1 MPKIGNYHYSDG
13 NIARLTFGID
23 RAITIVQYDA
33 FEAMGLIGSEVNGI
47 AVLDDDNVSVVIDRH
62 MIAARK
68 SAQIEEFE
76 RIKAMPW
83 SQLSLFLR
91 THPRLFPGTADDLLT
106 GREPARG
113 DLINQARTH
122 RDVTFAPAAD
132 IRTQAMLDENAKPDR
147 AYAWPASGRSEVIS
161 FLCKHGSH
169 STNGAFGYALGWDI
183 KATDFDGT
191 GTTHEFT
198 PDPAFSTLWKA
209 LIEKDEH
216 LFWDICAEAVSPY
229 VDGQAQS
236 WPGDDEGDWSFR
248 TEGRSGGWLVLSKW
262 RDHRMEFSS
271 AQGLRSFLDDLPD
284 AELVDLY
291 KGIVC
296 FDSDLANPADTV
308 AWGYSQRRAN
318 REEAWKED
326 PASALTLAV
335 QYGLPK
341 DELAGIAKATNMT
354 ADQIVSV
361 LDDVQIDE
369 DAVLDIVEVFGG
381 ETERERVSELIAERG
396 YRYAPAF

>member
-1 MPKIGNYHYSDG
+1 MPKIGNYHYSEG

-23 RAITIVQYDA
+23 RAITVVQYDA

-68 SAQIEEFE
+68 SAQMEEFE

-83 SQLSLFLR
+83 PQLSLFLR
-91 THPRLFPGTADDLLT
+91 THPRLFPGTAEDLLT

-113 DLINQARTH
+113 DLINQARTE
-122 RDVTFAPAAD
+122 REVTFAPAAD
-132 IRTQAMLDENAKPDR
+132 IRTQAMRDETAKPDGVYR
-147 AYAWPASGRSEVIS
+147 WPASTRSEMIS
-161 FLCKHGSH
+161 AIFNHPWH
-169 STNGAFGYALGWDI
+169 STNGAFGYALAWDI
-183 KATDFDGT
+183 KAPDFDGN
-191 GTTHEFT
+191 GATHEFS
-198 PDPAFSTLWKA
+198 PDGAFTTLWKA
-209 LIEKDEH
+209 LIEKDDH
-216 LFWDICAEAVSPY
+216 LFWDVCAEAVSPY
-229 VDGQAQS
+229 VDGMVQS
-236 WPGDDEGDWSFR
+236 WPGDDDGDWSFR

-262 RDHRMEFSS
+262 RNHRMEFSS
-271 AQGLRSFLDDLPD
+271 AQGLRSFLEDLSD

-296 FDSDLANPADTV
+296 FDRDVANPAETV
-308 AWGYSQRRAN
+308 AWSYSQRRAL

-341 DELAGIAKATNMT
+341 HDIAGIAKTTNMT
-354 ADQIVSV
+354 ADQIVTA

-369 DAVLDIVEVFGG
+369 DAVLDIVEAFGG
-381 ETERERVSELIAERG
+381 KAERERISDLIAERG

>member
-23 RAITIVQYDA
+23 RAITVVQYDA
-33 FEAMGLIGSEVNGI
+33 YEAMGLIGSEVNGI
-47 AVLDDDNVSVVIDRH
+47 AILDDDNVSVVIDRH

-68 SAQIEEFE
+68 ATQIEEFE

-83 SQLSLFLR
+83 AQLSLFVR
-91 THPRLFPGTADDLLT
+91 THPHLSPSTPEDLLT

-113 DLINQARTH
+113 DLINQARTK

-132 IRTQAMLDENAKPDR
+132 ILTQAMREENAKPDG
-147 AYAWPASGRSEVIS
+147 AYHWPASSRSEIVSAIVN
-161 FLCKHGSH
+161 HPWH

-183 KATDFDGT
+183 KVPGFDATGA
-191 GTTHEFT
+191 THEFT
-198 PDPAFSTLWKA
+198 PDPAFATLWKA
-209 LIEKDEH
+209 TVEKDDH
-216 LFWDICAEAVSPY
+216 LFWEVCAEAVSPY
-229 VDGQAQS
+229 VDGQVQS
-236 WPGDDEGDWSFR
+236 WPGDDDGDWSFR

-262 RDHRMEFSS
+262 RSHRMEFGSPD
-271 AQGLRSFLDDLPD
+271 GLRSFLDDLSD
-284 AELVDLY
+284 ADLVDLY

-296 FDSDLANPADTV
+296 FDSDLSEPADTV
-308 AWGYSQRRAN
+308 AWGYSQRRAS
-318 REEAWKED
+318 REEGWMED

-341 DELAGIAKATNMT
+341 EELAGIAKATNMT
-354 ADQIVSV
+354 ADQIVSA

-369 DAVLDIVEVFGG
+369 EAVLDIIEAFGG
-381 ETERERVSELIAERG
+381 NAERDRVSDLIAERG

>member
-23 RAITIVQYDA
+23 RAITVVQYDA

-91 THPRLFPGTADDLLT
+91 THPHLFPGTAEDLLT

-113 DLINQARTH
+113 DLINQARTQ

-132 IRTQAMLDENAKPDR
+132 IRTQAMLEENAKPDAAYRWSAGTR
-147 AYAWPASGRSEVIS
+147 AEMVSAIFNHPA
-161 FLCKHGSH
+161 H

-183 KATDFDGT
+183 KARDFDGT
-191 GTTHEFT
+191 GSTHEFS
-198 PDPAFSTLWKA
+198 PDPAFDGLWKA
-209 LIEKDEH
+209 MIEKDDH
-216 LFWDICAEAVSPY
+216 LFWDVCAEAVSPY
-229 VDGQAQS
+229 VDGLVQS
-236 WPGDDEGDWSFR
+236 WPGDDDGDWSFR
-248 TEGRSGGWLVLSKW
+248 TEGHSGGWLVLSKW
-262 RDHRMEFSS
+262 RNHRMEFSS
-271 AQGLRSFLDDLPD
+271 AQGLRSFLDDLSD
-284 AELVDLY
+284 GDLVDLY

-369 DAVLDIVEVFGG
+369 DAVLDIVEAFGG
-381 ETERERVSELIAERG
+381 ETERERVSQLIAERG